1 MPGDEPGTFEAN
13 ERYRTAPGAVLRLG
27 NLPACS
33 NSSVH
38 SGEDVILTA
47 AGPGSE
53 RVRGQIDNTEVFR
66 VMAEAL
72 GLGYRN

>member
-1 MPGDEPGTFEAN
+1 M
-13 ERYRTAPGAVLRLG
+13 LRSG
-27 NLPACS
+27 NLPRFA

-47 AGPGSE
+47 SGPGSE
-53 RVRGQIDNTEVFR
+53 AVRGHMENTDVFR

-72 GLGYRN
+72 GLGAGAPATSGAANGIR